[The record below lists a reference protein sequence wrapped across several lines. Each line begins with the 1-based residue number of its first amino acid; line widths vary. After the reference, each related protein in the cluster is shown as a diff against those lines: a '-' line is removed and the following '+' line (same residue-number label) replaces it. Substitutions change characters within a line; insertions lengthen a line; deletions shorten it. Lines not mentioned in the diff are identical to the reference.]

1 MGKQVQPGEMN
12 AVTDYSAL
20 IDGAGI
26 NVCKLLLDDEL
37 TILWA
42 NDNFYISSGFGKD
55 EYQTLFP
62 SIKAYYAGHGEE
74 FHKIKN
80 AFAAASKKAGRR
92 AKVDCRRPLKNGG
105 CAWITI
111 STL

>member
-55 EYQTLFP
+55 EYQTLFHH
-62 SIKAYYAGHGEE
+62 IKAYYTGHGDE
-74 FHKIKN
+74 FAKIKKCVLRCI
-80 AFAAASKKAGRR
+80 AKGRTQSKGWLPAAA
-92 AKVDCRRPLKNGG
+92 
-105 CAWITI
+105 
-111 STL
+111 

>member
-42 NDNFYISSGFGKD
+42 NDNFYISSGFTKD
-55 EYQTLFP
+55 VVSQYQ
-62 SIKAYYAGHGEE
+62 SILCRAR
-74 FHKIKN
+74 
-80 AFAAASKKAGRR
+80 GR
-92 AKVDCRRPLKNGG
+92 V
-105 CAWITI
+105 
-111 STL
+111 S

>member
-42 NDNFYISSGFGKD
+42 NDNFYISFGF
-55 EYQTLFP
+55 
-62 SIKAYYAGHGEE
+62 
-74 FHKIKN
+74 
-80 AFAAASKKAGRR
+80 
-92 AKVDCRRPLKNGG
+92 
-105 CAWITI
+105 W
-111 STL
+111 